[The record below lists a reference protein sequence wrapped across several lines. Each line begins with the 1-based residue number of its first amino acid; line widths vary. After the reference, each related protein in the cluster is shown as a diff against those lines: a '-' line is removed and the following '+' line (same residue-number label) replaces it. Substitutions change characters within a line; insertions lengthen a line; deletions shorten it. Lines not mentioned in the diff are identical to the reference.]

1 MVAYIT
7 LLINLHNY
15 LENKMENETNID
27 NTDLIRKI
35 YELTHIVAVENN
47 LELQLQLEELHKLA
61 EFRGIL

>member
-1 MVAYIT
+1 MKILPLT
-7 LLINLHNY
+7 F

-61 EFRGIL
+61 ELRELL